1 MKTPRIIAVTFSF
14 LAIALVAM
22 AAAAPPQK
30 KDISIAPDSSLVQRA
45 MCVIQP
51 LQNSGVTGTV
61 EFRLVDHVVE
71 ITANVKGLRPGRHGF
86 HIHEFGDVTA
96 LDGGSAGGH
105 FNLSGGPHGGPNS
118 PMRHDGDLGNIKANA
133 QGVARRV
140 MTDHVIKLNGPH
152 SIIGRSIVIHA
163 GEDDLKTQPTGNAG
177 TRAGCGVIGI
187 AKLIELK

>member
-1 MKTPRIIAVTFSF
+1 MKTSRTIAVTFSF
-14 LAIALVAM
+14 LALAVVAM

-30 KDISIAPDSSLVQRA
+30 KDISIAPDSSPVQRA

-51 LQNSGVTGTV
+51 LENSGVTGTV
-61 EFRLVDHVVE
+61 EFRLVDHVIK
-71 ITANVKGLRPGRHGF
+71 ITANVKGLKPGKHGF

-105 FNLSGGPHGGPNS
+105 FNPSGGPHGGPKS
-118 PMRHDGDLGNIKANA
+118 PMRHDGDLGNIEANA
-133 QGVARRV
+133 QGVAKLE
-140 MTDHVIKLNGPH
+140 MTDHMIKLNGPY

-177 TRAGCGVIGI
+177 ARAGCGVIGI
-187 AKLIELK
+187 AKSIEVK